1 MLEVLG
7 KMKYF
12 IGMFGFL
19 FKKNFF
25 DIWDNLFHLLLINV
39 IYTVLILSGV
49 FGFLGL
55 CTLEIPDRIKIL
67 VLGLAIVVFSMI
79 LHVFIFAQGKSA
91 EKISNYSAPKLAD
104 FFGNIIPSI
113 KDGLL
118 FGFLF
123 GMLIIVSF
131 VSIPFYLTL
140 SFSEDATTGSFMGL
154 ILAFF
159 VFWILVF
166 VLLGLQWFMAVRNV
180 LHNGFRKC
188 LKKSFILFF
197 DNFWFTV
204 GMALINL
211 LNVLITILTLSLM
224 PSFSGIQVC
233 VTNALHLRMYKYDW
247 YEVNPG
253 MAKEQRR
260 QVPWDQ
266 LLQKDRKLLGTR
278 KLRTLFFPW
287 KE

>member
-1 MLEVLG
+1 C
-7 KMKYF
+7 
-12 IGMFGFL
+12 MFGLL

-25 DIWDNLFHLLLINV
+25 DIWDNMFHVLGINV
-39 IYTVLILSGV
+39 IYTVFLLSGV

-55 CTLEIPDRIKIL
+55 CSLEIHDGIKII
-67 VLGLAIVVFSMI
+67 VLGVAVIVISIIMHI
-79 LHVFIFAQGKSA
+79 LIFAEGKNA
-91 EKISNYSAPKLAD
+91 EKISNYSAPKMSL
-104 FFGNIIPSI
+104 FFGNIVHSI
-113 KDGLL
+113 KDGCL

-123 GMLIIVSF
+123 GMIIIVSF
-131 VSIPFYLTL
+131 VSIPYYLTL
-140 SFSEDATTGSFMGL
+140 SFSEDATTGSFLGL
-154 ILAFF
+154 VLAFL

-211 LNVLITILTLSLM
+211 LNLLITVFSLSLI
-224 PSFSGIQVC
+224 PSFTGIQIC

-253 MAKEQRR
+253 MSKEQRR
-260 QVPWDQ
+260 HVPWDQ
-266 LLQKDRKLLGTR
+266 LLLKDRKLFGER
-278 KLRTLFFPW
+278 KLRTLFIPW
-287 KE
+287 KD